1 MQSVSVMSSD
11 GPPLKGQFDG
21 ILPGNPEEAV
31 KQPGHWLNMLFEK
44 GSDEEQQ
51 SFSAPSRSLLD
62 FIKQVK
68 TCPNG
73 LSVGH

>member
-1 MQSVSVMSSD
+1 MQSVLVMSSD

-31 KQPGHWLNMLFEK
+31 KLLGRWLNMLFEK

-51 SFSAPSRSLLD
+51 SFSAPSHSLLC
-62 FIKQVK
+62 FIEQVT
-68 TCPNG
+68 TCTNDP
-73 LSVGH
+73 SVGH

>member
-1 MQSVSVMSSD
+1 MSSD

-31 KQPGHWLNMLFEK
+31 KLPGRWLNMLFEK

-51 SFSAPSRSLLD
+51 SFSAPFTLVALLHRAGYNLY
-62 FIKQVK
+62 Q
-68 TCPNG
+68 
-73 LSVGH
+73 